1 MTYLYHLQ
9 TIAQDVGTSL
19 LIHNQRMN
27 GDGANLNASWLRK
40 GRNKPGGADKR
51 CFPAFQNP
59 NSKNLRAAF
68 RRRMAYLQFETK
80 TKKIKQQ

>member
-1 MTYLYHLQ
+1 MTYLYHFQ

-40 GRNKPGGADKR
+40 AHNKPGGADKS
-51 CFPAFQNP
+51 CFPAFQTP

-80 TKKIKQQ
+80 TKKIKQE